1 MKRRRSPEPERCT
14 EINRRRELMAD
25 KKPELTRRDI
35 LRGAGVAGAA
45 LGAVSLGACQSEST
59 TGPAIQWDHEADI
72 VVVGTG
78 VGAGTAALTAR
89 ENGDSVVMVDKAP
102 VFGGTSAKTVG
113 VLWIPNNFT
122 LRDKGI
128 EDSKEDC
135 LKYLARYS
143 HPERYSADAPQL
155 GLDDHAYSLL
165 EAFYDNASKAT
176 DQLRDTRAMNLAEW
190 RMFHLNRSATD
201 YLDQVPENK
210 VPTGR
215 TLGTVGDNGEMGT
228 GVDMMGQLEAALRKR
243 DTTILLE
250 HRALELIK
258 NDVGRVIG
266 LKAQSNGQAVLLGAR
281 KGVIFASGGY
291 AHNRQALKG
300 NQRNQFYG
308 SCATPMAT
316 GDFIG
321 IAGAVGAR
329 MGNMSSAW
337 RSQVVL
343 EQALE
348 NSKLAGGV
356 FMPAGDSM
364 FHVNR
369 YGLRAVNEK
378 RNYNDR
384 TEVHGHY
391 DSSRAEFPNQLM
403 FMIYDQ
409 RSAEAFA
416 GIYPLPEKP
425 GDAKFVVQGNTLEE
439 LGAALKQRLAEL
451 ATSTGDFS
459 LDSAFVSNLGQ
470 TLTKFNAY
478 ASAGKDPDFQR
489 GTASYDSEWHQAFSP
504 MRSDTDWPANDLPSD
519 TMYPLREEGP
529 YYATILAAGALDT
542 NGGPVVDA
550 QARVQDG
557 QNKPIPGLFGAGNC
571 IASPSR
577 DAYWGAGCPLG
588 LSLTYG
594 YIAANTAHLETNETS

>member
-1 MKRRRSPEPERCT
+1 MT
-14 EINRRRELMAD
+14 D
-25 KKPELTRRDI
+25 KKSNITRRDI
-35 LRGAGVAGAA
+35 LKGAGVTTAA
-45 LGAVSLGACQSEST
+45 LGAASLGACQNQS
-59 TGPAIQWDHEADI
+59 GADPVIQWNREADI
-72 VVVGTG
+72 VVVGSG

-89 ENGDSVVMVDKAP
+89 ENGDSVIMVDKAP

-122 LRDKGI
+122 LREKGI
-128 EDSKEDC
+128 EDSREDC
-135 LKYLARYS
+135 LRYLARFS
-143 HPERYSADAPQL
+143 HPERYVADAPQL
-155 GLDDHAYSLL
+155 GLDDHAYALL

-176 DQLRDTRAMNLAEW
+176 DQLRDTGAMNLAEW

-210 VPTGR
+210 VPAGR
-215 TLGTVGDNGEMGT
+215 TLGTVGADGVMGT

-243 DTTILLE
+243 DTDILLE
-250 HRALELIK
+250 HRAVKLLS
-258 NDVGRVIG
+258 NSAGRVIG
-266 LKAQSNGQAVLLGAR
+266 LQTQNNGEEVFLRAR

-291 AHNRQALKG
+291 AHNRKALAQ

-308 SCATPMAT
+308 SCAIPMAT
-316 GDFIG
+316 GDFIS
-321 IAGAVGAR
+321 IAGAAGAQ

-348 NSKLAGGV
+348 SSKLAGGV

-384 TEVHGHY
+384 TEVHGLF
-391 DSSRAEFPNQLM
+391 DSSSAEFPNQLM
-403 FMIYDQ
+403 FMVYDQ

-416 GIYPLPEKP
+416 DIYPLPKTP

-439 LGAALKQRLAEL
+439 LGEHLQQRLGEL
-451 ATSTGDFS
+451 ADSTGDFS
-459 LDSAFVSNLGQ
+459 LDASFAENLAQ
-470 TLTKFNAY
+470 TFNKFNAY
-478 ASAGKDPDFQR
+478 ARSGKDLDFQR
-489 GTASYDSEWHQAFSP
+489 GEASYDSEWHLAFSP
-504 MRSDTDWPANDLPSD
+504 MREDTDWPANDMPSV

-550 QARVQDG
+550 SARVLDVNNQ
-557 QNKPIPGLFGAGNC
+557 PIPGLYGAGNC

-588 LSLTYG
+588 LSLTFG
-594 YIAANTAHLETNETS
+594 HIAANAAHLADHAKV

>member
-1 MKRRRSPEPERCT
+1 MRDKKAD
-14 EINRRRELMAD
+14 NMAD
-25 KKPELTRRDI
+25 KKSDITRRDI
-35 LRGAGVAGAA
+35 IKGVGIATAA
-45 LGAVSLGACQSEST
+45 LGTVSLSACQSES
-59 TGPAIQWDHEADI
+59 GEGAVINWDHEVDL
-72 VVVGTG
+72 VLVGTG

-89 ENGDSVVMVDKAP
+89 ENGDSVVMVEKAP

-113 VLWIPNNFT
+113 VLWIPNNFS
-122 LRDKGI
+122 LREKGI

-143 HPERYSADAPQL
+143 HPERYSADAHQL
-155 GLDDHAYSLL
+155 GLDDHAYTLL
-165 EAFYDNASKAT
+165 EAFYDNASKAA
-176 DQLRDTRAMNLAEW
+176 DQLRNSGAINLAEW
-190 RMFHLNRSATD
+190 RMFHLNRPATD

-215 TLGTVGDNGEMGT
+215 TLGTVGDDGAMGT
-228 GVDMMGQLEAALRKR
+228 GVDMMGQLEAALRARETK
-243 DTTILLE
+243 ILLR
-250 HRALELIK
+250 HRAVKLIV
-258 NDVGRVIG
+258 NDTGRVIG
-266 LKAQSNGQAVLLGAR
+266 LQADRDGQAVLLRAR

-291 AHNRQALKG
+291 AHNRQALAS
-300 NQRNQFYG
+300 NQRNRFYG

-316 GDFIG
+316 GDFIS
-321 IAGAVGAR
+321 IAGAIGAR

-348 NSKLAGGV
+348 NSKLAGGI

-364 FHVNR
+364 FHVNK

-384 TEVHGHY
+384 TEVHGYY

-416 GIYPLPEKP
+416 GIYPLPNQP
-425 GDAKFVVQGNTLEE
+425 GDSKFVVQGNS
-439 LGAALKQRLAEL
+439 LAEL
-451 ATSTGDFS
+451 GERLQERLAKLATGTGGFS
-459 LDSAFVSNLGQ
+459 LDASFADNLAQ

-478 ASAGKDPDFQR
+478 ARSGKDLDFQR
-489 GTASYDSEWHQAFSP
+489 GEASYDSEWHQAFSP
-504 MRSDTDWPANDLPSD
+504 MRTDTDWPANDLPSV

-529 YYATILAAGALDT
+529 YYATILAAGGLDT
-542 NGGPVVDA
+542 NGGPVIDA
-550 QARVQDG
+550 SARVIDVEG
-557 QNKPIPGLFGAGNC
+557 KPIPGLYGAGNC

-577 DAYWGAGCPLG
+577 EAYWGAGCPLG
-588 LSLTYG
+588 LSLTFG
-594 YIAANTAHLETNETS
+594 YIAANAAHLESV

>member
-1 MKRRRSPEPERCT
+1 MTDKSPDPKTTR
-14 EINRRRELMAD
+14 
-25 KKPELTRRDI
+25 KPDITRRDV
-35 LRGAGVAGAA
+35 LRGAGAATAA
-45 LGAVSLGACQSEST
+45 LGVVSLGACQDESGV
-59 TGPAIQWDHEADI
+59 GPAIKWDHEADM
-72 VVVGTG
+72 VLVGTG
-78 VGAGTAALTAR
+78 VGAGTAALAAR
-89 ENGDSVVMVDKAP
+89 ENGDSVVMVEKAP

-113 VLWIPNNFT
+113 VLWIPNNFS
-122 LRDKGI
+122 LREKGI
-128 EDSKEDC
+128 KDSKEDC
-135 LKYLARYS
+135 LRYLARYS
-143 HPERYSADAPQL
+143 YPERYSAQAPRL
-155 GLDDHAYSLL
+155 GLDEHGYSLL

-176 DQLRDTRAMNLAEW
+176 DLLRDSGAMNLAEW
-190 RMFHLNRSATD
+190 RMFHLDRPATD
-201 YLDQVPENK
+201 YLDHVPENK
-210 VPTGR
+210 VPAGR
-215 TLGTVGDNGEMGT
+215 TLGTVGADGVMGT
-228 GVDMMGQLEAALRKR
+228 GVDMMGQLEAALRQR
-243 DTTILLE
+243 DTTILFQ
-250 HRALELIK
+250 HSADKLIV
-258 NDVGRVIG
+258 DETGRVIG
-266 LKAQSNGQAVLLGAR
+266 LRAEQAGQAVFLRAR
-281 KGVIFASGGY
+281 KGVIFGSGGY
-291 AHNRQALKG
+291 AHNLQVLAS

-316 GDFIG
+316 GDFIS

-356 FMPAGDSM
+356 FIPAGDSM

-384 TEVHGHY
+384 TEVHGRY

-403 FMIYDQ
+403 FMVYDQ

-416 GIYPLPEKP
+416 DIYPLPKKP
-425 GDAKFVVQGNTLEE
+425 GDARFIVQGNTLEE
-439 LGAALKQRLAEL
+439 LGANLQQRLDSL
-451 ATSTGDFS
+451 ATATGDFS
-459 LDSAFVSNLGQ
+459 LDPSFADNLAQ
-470 TLTKFNAY
+470 TLATFNAY
-478 ASAGKDPDFQR
+478 ARTGEDLDFQR
-489 GTASYDSEWHQAFSP
+489 GKATYDSEWHQAFSP
-504 MRSDTDWPANDLPSD
+504 MRTDTDWPVNDLPNI

-550 QARVQDG
+550 SARVLDVA
-557 QNKPIPGLFGAGNC
+557 NKPIPGLYGAGNC

-594 YIAANTAHLETNETS
+594 YIAANAAHLEQYEET

>member
-1 MKRRRSPEPERCT
+1 MT
-14 EINRRRELMAD
+14 D
-25 KKPELTRRDI
+25 KKPASETTMKPDITRRDI
-35 LRGAGVAGAA
+35 LRGAGVATAA
-45 LGAVSLGACQSEST
+45 LGAVSLSACQGEPGSGE
-59 TGPAIQWDHEADI
+59 AVAWDHTADV

-122 LRDKGI
+122 LREKGI
-128 EDSKEDC
+128 EDSKADC

-143 HPERYSADAPQL
+143 YPERYSADAHQL
-155 GLDDHAYSLL
+155 GLDGHAYSLL
-165 EAFYDNASKAT
+165 EAFYDNAYRAT
-176 DQLRDTRAMNLAEW
+176 DQLRDTGAMNLAEW
-190 RMFHLNRSATD
+190 RMFHLDRSATD

-210 VPTGR
+210 VPAGR
-215 TLGTVGDNGEMGT
+215 TLGTVGADGVMGT
-228 GVDMMGQLEAALRKR
+228 GVDMMGQLEAALRAR
-243 DTTILLE
+243 DTAILLG
-250 HRALELIK
+250 HRAVQLIL
-258 NDVGRVIG
+258 NDAGRVVG
-266 LKAQSNGQAVLLGAR
+266 LQADRDGQAVLLQAR

-291 AHNRQALKG
+291 AHNRQVLAG

-308 SCATPMAT
+308 SCASPMAT
-316 GDFIG
+316 GDFIS
-321 IAGAVGAR
+321 IAGAAGAR

-343 EQALE
+343 EQALK

-356 FMPAGDSM
+356 FIPAGDSM
-364 FHVNR
+364 LHVNK

-384 TEVHGHY
+384 TEVHGIY

-425 GDAKFVVQGNTLEE
+425 GDSSFVVQGATLAE
-439 LGAALKQRLAEL
+439 LGEQLQQRLAEL
-451 ATSTGDFS
+451 AARTGDFT
-459 LDSAFVSNLGQ
+459 LDASFTENLEQ
-470 TLTKFNAY
+470 TLVKFNTY
-478 ASAGKDPDFQR
+478 ARTGKDADFQR
-489 GTASYDSEWHQAFSP
+489 GEASYDSEWHQAFSP
-504 MRSDTDWPANDLPSD
+504 MRGDTDWPVNDFPSD

-529 YYATILAAGALDT
+529 YYATILAAGGLDT

-550 QARVQDG
+550 SARVLDVDDQ
-557 QNKPIPGLFGAGNC
+557 PIPGLYGAGNC

-588 LSLTYG
+588 LSLTFG
-594 YIAANTAHLETNETS
+594 YIAANSIHLEENEQS

>member
-1 MKRRRSPEPERCT
+1 MTDTEHEDKPDISRRK
-14 EINRRRELMAD
+14 L
-25 KKPELTRRDI
+25 LQ
-35 LRGAGVAGAA
+35 GAGIATAA
-45 LGAVSLGACQSEST
+45 LGVVSLSACQREAGGKMT
-59 TGPAIQWDHEADI
+59 VDWDHEADI

-113 VLWIPNNFT
+113 VIWIPNNFS
-122 LRDKGI
+122 LREKGI
-128 EDSKEDC
+128 EDSKEEC
-135 LKYLARYS
+135 LQYLARYS
-143 HPERYSADAPQL
+143 HPERYSAEAPL
-155 GLDDHAYSLL
+155 MGLDEHAYSLL
-165 EAFYDNASKAT
+165 EAFYDNAYKAADT
-176 DQLRDTRAMNLAEW
+176 LRDSGAMDLAEW
-190 RMFHLNRSATD
+190 RMFHLDRPATD

-215 TLGTVGDNGEMGT
+215 TLGTVGDDGVMGT
-228 GVDMMGQLEAALRKR
+228 GVDMMGQLEAALRAR
-243 DTTILLE
+243 ETEILLG
-250 HRALELIK
+250 HRAVKLIL
-258 NDVGRVIG
+258 NDDGRVVG
-266 LKAQSNGQAVLLGAR
+266 LQADNNGQTVLLRAR

-291 AHNRQALKG
+291 AHNRQALAS

-316 GDFIG
+316 GDFIS
-321 IAGAVGAR
+321 IAGALGAR

-343 EQALE
+343 EQALK

-356 FMPAGDSM
+356 FIPAGDSM
-364 FHVNR
+364 FHVNK

-384 TEVHGHY
+384 TEVHGIY
-391 DSSRAEFPNQLM
+391 DSSRAEHPNQLM

-416 GIYPLPEKP
+416 DIYPLPAQP
-425 GDAKFVVQGNTLEE
+425 GDSSFVLQGNTLAE
-439 LGAALKQRLAEL
+439 LGERIQERLTEL
-451 ATSTGDFS
+451 AAQTGGVA
-459 LDSAFVSNLGQ
+459 LDAAFTDNLTQ
-470 TLTKFNAY
+470 TFAKFNDY
-478 ASAGKDPDFQR
+478 ARSGVDLEFQR
-489 GTASYDSEWHQAFSP
+489 GQASYDSEWHQAFSP
-504 MRSDTDWPANDLPSD
+504 MRTDTDWPVNDLPSD

-529 YYATILAAGALDT
+529 YYATILAAGGLDT
-542 NGGPVVDA
+542 NGGPVIDA
-550 QARVQDG
+550 SARVLDVAG
-557 QNKPIPGLFGAGNC
+557 EPIPGLYGAGNC

-577 DAYWGAGCPLG
+577 EAYWGAGCPLG

-594 YIAANTAHLETNETS
+594 YIAANALHQEENALS